1 MNLYDVL
8 NDQSIKSKAKRKK
21 IVDAIIGGD
30 LTLDGIDKLIGSLND
45 EQMTI
50 VLQAIE
56 EITKKG
62 LKKLDADY
70 LQLAEKYIASGSAKV
85 KEEASKIVGNL
96 AKDYPDQLDSAVKA
110 LIRNIND
117 ASTDVR
123 AGSAYGLSKIV
134 ELGKYASSN
143 LYNIVGKIGDEETD
157 TMIKK
162 QYKKALKKASKKR
175 K

>member
-8 NDQSIKSKAKRKK
+8 NDSSIKSKAKKKK

-30 LTLDGIDKLIGSLND
+30 LTLDRIEKLIGSLND
-45 EQMTI
+45 EQLTI
-50 VLQAIE
+50 ILEAIE

-62 LKKLDADY
+62 LKKLEADY
-70 LQLAEKYIASGSAKV
+70 IPLAEKYIASGSVKV

-96 AKDYPDQLDSAVKA
+96 AEDYPDKLDSAIKT

-117 ASTDVR
+117 SSTDVR

-157 TMIKK
+157 KMIKK
-162 QYKKALKKASKKR
+162 QYKKALKKADKKR

>member
-8 NDQSIKSKAKRKK
+8 NDHSIKSKAKRKK

-30 LTLDGIDKLIGSLND
+30 LTLDGIVKLIGSLND
-45 EQMTI
+45 EQLTI
-50 VLQAIE
+50 ILEALE
-56 EITKKG
+56 EITRKG
-62 LKKLDADY
+62 LKKLEPNY
-70 LQLAEKYIASGSAKV
+70 LVIAEQYISSGSAKV

-96 AKDYPDQLDSAVKA
+96 AGDYPDKLDSAVKA

-117 ASTDVR
+117 SNTDVR

-134 ELGKYASSN
+134 ELKNYAGSN

-162 QYKKALKKASKKR
+162 QYKKALKKAGKKR